1 MSQSHYIYTTVV
13 AINVMA
19 FDVFVVVDDG
29 KGTEIKSWGKIS
41 SRPLGSLLLELC
53 IDMFGKSSLNH
64 IENNNNDGNLMV
76 FANQCPLIQEINLE
90 NSLIDVSLGKMEWFA
105 KIFDPQLRR
114 CNFSNCKGIYIIFPF
129 IKILSDKLRNI
140 QDIKSK

>member
-1 MSQSHYIYTTVV
+1 
-13 AINVMA
+13 
-19 FDVFVVVDDG
+19 
-29 KGTEIKSWGKIS
+29 
-41 SRPLGSLLLELC
+41 
-53 IDMFGKSSLNH
+53 MFGKSSLNH

-90 NSLIDVSLGKMEWFA
+90 NSLINVSLGKMERFA